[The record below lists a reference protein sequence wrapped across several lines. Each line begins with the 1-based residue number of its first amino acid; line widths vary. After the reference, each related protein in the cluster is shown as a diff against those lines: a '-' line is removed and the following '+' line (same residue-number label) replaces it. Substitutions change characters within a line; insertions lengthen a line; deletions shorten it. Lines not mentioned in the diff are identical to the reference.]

1 MITLFT
7 SSEFDIVE
15 SADRAGELV
24 LLRHGHD
31 ICSISGQCAEKM
43 RWLFEQLRAPA
54 FAGKFLEHTNC
65 HGLAEYVQ
73 GRSLKWRDTPKA
85 LGVECIRPNAV
96 LPRELPLTYQFM
108 NGSGKAVHS
117 GVVLGRRGQ
126 EGPVYILDKL
136 HSCPMRIEPY
146 VHSVRDWVRMI
157 CPLSMVRLRRPS
169 IEVVQSVRKAA

>member
-1 MITLFT
+1 
-7 SSEFDIVE
+7 
-15 SADRAGELV
+15 
-24 LLRHGHD
+24 
-31 ICSISGQCAEKM
+31 M